1 MATLLEEA
9 DALEALEDIAF
20 DDEAAHPWQI
30 ENGMLTPTMKI
41 KRSNIETSIAARL
54 DGWYASGEKVLW
66 A

>member
-1 MATLLEEA
+1 
-9 DALEALEDIAF
+9 
-20 DDEAAHPWQI
+20 
-30 ENGMLTPTMKI
+30 MLTPTMKI